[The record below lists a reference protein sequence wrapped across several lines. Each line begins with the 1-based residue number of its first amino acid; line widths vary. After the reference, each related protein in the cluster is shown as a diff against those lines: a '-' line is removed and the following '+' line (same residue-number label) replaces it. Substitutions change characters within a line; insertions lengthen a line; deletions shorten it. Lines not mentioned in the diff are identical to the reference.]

1 MKNSLSA
8 FLVLSGRNDH
18 AGIWHG
24 NTDTG
29 NNLGKGVVVNTVV
42 KGIRVDIIG
51 SLYPGHTDG
60 MGSYPVYR
68 LQMLRVHQQ
77 SCKLIA
83 VHFQSEEHA
92 AANVVNT
99 ALHSPVH
106 SLCMIVI
113 IMLWSCGME
122 LQIAFLMVGLLEE
135 DIGSDPGFL
144 QFSVI
149 FHRGGRYID
158 IYPSDSPVFMFNAVD
173 GLNTFQHILDRIVYR
188 IFACLQSQSL
198 MSHILKS
205 DNFLA
210 DLLLGQLLS
219 GDMFVLSVIRTVHAA
234 VYTVI
239 RQI

>member
-1 MKNSLSA
+1 
-8 FLVLSGRNDH
+8 
-18 AGIWHG
+18 
-24 NTDTG
+24 
-29 NNLGKGVVVNTVV
+29 
-42 KGIRVDIIG
+42 
-51 SLYPGHTDG
+51 
-60 MGSYPVYR
+60 
-68 LQMLRVHQQ
+68 
-77 SCKLIA
+77 
-83 VHFQSEEHA
+83 
-92 AANVVNT
+92 
-99 ALHSPVH
+99 
-106 SLCMIVI
+106 
-113 IMLWSCGME
+113 ME
-122 LQIAFLMVGLLEE
+122 LQIAFLMVSLLEE

-188 IFACLQSQSL
+188 ILSCLQSQSL